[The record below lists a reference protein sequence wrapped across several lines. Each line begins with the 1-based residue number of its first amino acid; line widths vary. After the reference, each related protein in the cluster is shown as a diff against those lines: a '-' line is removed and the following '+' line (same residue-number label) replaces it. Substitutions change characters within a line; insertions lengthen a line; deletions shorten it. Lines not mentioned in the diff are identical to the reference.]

1 MPIENVGSW
10 SQFGLS
16 GMVIAAL
23 FAFIWFLVN
32 THQSERKEW
41 LAAYRD
47 HGCRSDERQK
57 ETNEV
62 IREISAVIR
71 ELTAMNR
78 GG

>member
-1 MPIENVGSW
+1 MPIENASSW

-32 THQSERKEW
+32 THSSERKEW
-41 LAAYRD
+41 LEAYRD
-47 HGCRSDERQK
+47 HGRRADDRQA
-57 ETNEV
+57 ETNQV

-71 ELTAMNR
+71 ELNAR
-78 GG
+78 HE